1 MSRGALWHHAR
12 RWLPWLAAAAIL
24 ALMAARVPAADLR
37 RAFATG
43 PSWAV
48 ALCSVAVV
56 AVALAADSWA
66 TLAAFA
72 VTGIRCPWR
81 ELLLARGASYLLGL
95 LGGAAGQGGM
105 GLYLHRA
112 GVAALRAVGTVLF
125 LLATQVAALA
135 VVAAAGVAGEL
146 AGSFGAPTR
155 SGGAVAVVG
164 ASAVAAAG
172 SGAGAASAAAMAH
185 QSLPLLAL
193 LAAAFLVYLAVIGW
207 WQPAWLT
214 RHAALAPAFAAGGRG
229 FVRAVAARLPHV
241 AVMTVGLWLGLRLW
255 GVPLPFFHGLVVIS
269 VAVLVTVVPLVP
281 SGLGT
286 LELAVVDLVA
296 PYAPAAAVATQR
308 ASVLA
313 CTLVY
318 HLFSLAAQ
326 AAVGLLCLALLARRP
341 PDTGCRISP
350 LPAALAPRTGDFGA
364 RPRAAG

>member
-1 MSRGALWHHAR
+1 VSRGAPWHHAR

-105 GLYLHRA
+105 GIYLHRA

-146 AGSFGAPTR
+146 AGSFGAP
-155 SGGAVAVVG
+155 

-172 SGAGAASAAAMAH
+172 SGAGAASAAAATARH
-185 QSLPLLAL
+185 SLPLLAL

-296 PYAPAAAVATQR
+296 PYAPAAVATQR

-350 LPAALAPRTGDFGA
+350 LPAAGRAPRTGDFGA
-364 RPRAAG
+364 RPGAAG